1 VRRVHD
7 RGGWPGMGPIN
18 RSEHGL
24 APWEKRV
31 NAISSALSAK
41 GLRRVDEGR
50 RAMEDMGPVLYQR
63 LGYYHRWV
71 VGMETLLIEKGVLTK
86 EEVDRVAGQIPPGG

>member
-1 VRRVHD
+1 
-7 RGGWPGMGPIN
+7 MGPIK
-18 RSEHGL
+18 REEHGL
-24 APWEKRV
+24 APWEQRV

-50 RAMEDMGPVLYQR
+50 RAMEDMDPALYQT

-71 VGMETLLIEKGVLTK
+71 VGMETLLVEKGVLTK
-86 EEVDRVAGQIPPGG
+86 EEIDRVAGQIPTRR